1 MNKSKSPTIIVD
13 FDRLKTPDM
22 TSESI
27 LPSTVEKDAPQS
39 TKMADIETPPLELDG
54 P

>member
-1 MNKSKSPTIIVD
+1 VIKKLKRRNTMNKSKSPTIIVD

-27 LPSTVEKDAPQS
+27 LPSTVEKDAP
-39 TKMADIETPPLELDG
+39 
-54 P
+54 